1 MFKTAGRFLGLI
13 ITLIVFPAMA
23 ASVGYVF
30 FDQLPPIINHIPF
43 FPMDAINTLTWLKMI
58 FVAGIF
64 IFVFA
69 IGWNFM
75 AQNQNETDAV
85 V

>member
-1 MFKTAGRFLGLI
+1 MAGRFLGLI
-13 ITLIVFPAMA
+13 VTLIVFPIMA
-23 ASVGYVF
+23 SSVGYAF
-30 FDQLPPIINHIPF
+30 FDQLPPIINHIPN
-43 FPMDAINTLTWLKMI
+43 FPQDAVNTLTSLKLV

-69 IGWNFM
+69 ISWNYM
-75 AQNQNETDAV
+75 AQNEDEQDQV

>member
-1 MFKTAGRFLGLI
+1 MAGRFLGFFV
-13 ITLIVFPAMA
+13 TLVIFPVMA

-30 FDQLPPIINHIPF
+30 FDQIPTYINALPN
-43 FPMDAINTLTWLKMI
+43 FPMDAINTLTYLRMI

-64 IFVFA
+64 VFVFA
-69 IGWNFM
+69 IGWNYM
-75 AQNQNETDAV
+75 AQNQNEQDQV

>member
-1 MFKTAGRFLGLI
+1 VFKTAGRFLGLI
-13 ITLIVFPAMA
+13 VTLIVFPLMA

-30 FDQLPPIINHIPF
+30 FDQLPPIINHIPN
-43 FPMDAINTLTWLKMI
+43 FPQDAINTLISLKMI

-69 IGWNFM
+69 IAWNYM
-75 AQNQNETDAV
+75 AQNQNEQDSV

>member
-1 MFKTAGRFLGLI
+1 MAGRFLGFFVMLV
-13 ITLIVFPAMA
+13 LFPVMA

-30 FDQLPPIINHIPF
+30 FDQIPGYVNSLPN
-43 FPMDAINTLTWLKMI
+43 FPMDAINTLTYLRMI

-64 IFVFA
+64 VFVFA
-69 IGWNFM
+69 VGWNYM
-75 AQNQNETDAV
+75 AQNQNEQDQV

>member
-1 MFKTAGRFLGLI
+1 MAGRFLGLAVN
-13 ITLIVFPAMA
+13 LVVFPVMA

-30 FDQLPPIINHIPF
+30 FDNLPSFVNKIPN
-43 FPMDAINTLTWLKMI
+43 FPMDGINTLTWLKYI
-58 FVAGIF
+58 FTAGVF

-69 IGWNFM
+69 ICWNHM
-75 AQNQNETDAV
+75 AQNQNEQDQV

>member
-1 MFKTAGRFLGLI
+1 MAGRLLGFI
-13 ITLIVFPAMA
+13 VTLLVFPSMA
-23 ASVGYVF
+23 AAVGYVF
-30 FDQLPPIINHIPF
+30 FDRIPGFVNGLPN
-43 FPMDAINTLTWLKMI
+43 FPMDGINTLTYLRMI

-69 IGWNFM
+69 IGWNYIS
-75 AQNQNETDAV
+75 QNQNEQDSV